1 MYHEYNVRG
10 KTTGCDAAKC
20 GCVMR
25 SAFGL
30 LCAHE
35 MCAMSQHRRP
45 VDLADVHVFWKTLT
59 VGDEE
64 GVHRVHEDSEMP
76 NALRLIDESLEVI
89 KKANP
94 DQQMFYAHAIHSL
107 IHPESIEVEEP
118 ITRQHKGLSLGV
130 YNLAIVIPQ

>member
-1 MYHEYNVRG
+1 
-10 KTTGCDAAKC
+10 
-20 GCVMR
+20 MR

-30 LCAHE
+30 PCAHE
-35 MCAMSQHRRP
+35 MCVMSQHRRL
-45 VDLADVHVFWKTLT
+45 VDLVDVHMFWRTLT

-64 GVHRVHEDSEMP
+64 GVHRVHEDSEIP

-118 ITRQHKGLSLGV
+118 ITRQHKGRPKWSSRRRELSGWEYV
-130 YNLAIVIPQ
+130 EKA